1 MVANHIFINIR
12 KSKMKRSFCAPPIS
26 ISILFGLM
34 SDMTEG
40 NVALSSIDNH
50 TRRKTTSMGYEA
62 GIGKCA
68 IVCVRVAFIAHA
80 EGEGGREGGRG
91 VYVPPSF
98 PRHVNVTS
106 TSR

>member
-1 MVANHIFINIR
+1 
-12 KSKMKRSFCAPPIS
+12 MKCSFCTPPIS

-62 GIGKCA
+62 GRGKRVRNPLIRSLA
-68 IVCVRVAFIAHA
+68 IVNGD
-80 EGEGGREGGRG
+80 GEMMYGC
-91 VYVPPSF
+91 
-98 PRHVNVTS
+98 
-106 TSR
+106 